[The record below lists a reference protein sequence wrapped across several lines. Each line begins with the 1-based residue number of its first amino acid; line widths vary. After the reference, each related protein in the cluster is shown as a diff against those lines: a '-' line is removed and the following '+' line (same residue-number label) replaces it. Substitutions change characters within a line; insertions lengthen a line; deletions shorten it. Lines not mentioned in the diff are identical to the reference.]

1 MAGATGRA
9 GLANR
14 TDQSSKMV
22 ARHARKAPGV
32 RVDVGEHLLQVLL
45 RYILAELSEHL
56 AQLTNIDRPTAVLQA
71 IGDSG
76 QLSVV

>member
-1 MAGATGRA
+1 
-9 GLANR
+9 
-14 TDQSSKMV
+14 MV